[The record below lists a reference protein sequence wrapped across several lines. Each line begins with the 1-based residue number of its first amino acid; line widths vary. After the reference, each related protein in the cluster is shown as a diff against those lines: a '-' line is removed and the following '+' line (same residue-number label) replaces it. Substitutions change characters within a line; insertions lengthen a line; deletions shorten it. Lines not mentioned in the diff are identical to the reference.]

1 MLSHDDGAGWPSQR
15 PGMSRFTQSVL
26 GSRRGAGGTL
36 RDARSESLNRPR
48 DGGDS
53 TDRLGAPPH
62 IARQRANSEP
72 FALGHTPGSREGSP
86 HGSPTLRASSSL
98 HLRHQS
104 DLAKYGVRRR
114 CMDDSAAMGEHLSG
128 AQPNA
133 WLRTL
138 ASSREPGSLRRGE
151 GSGNKAM
158 LVGVNRTAAHRQPE
172 QVFQMPAPFPAAQ
185 RLYETRGAVRSAA
198 ASIITNMS
206 SWPEPPA
213 KPNPCT
219 TPRASDESYEGQGGT
234 GGRVADR
241 HRRSSSEQGSEHP
254 RALRNAGHSNLER
267 VSATEVYNSLVDGLA
282 GRLIV
287 DTRPAEAFDLKH
299 VWGAIDV
306 EEALTYQG
314 KHVLLMS
321 QAGDVNS
328 AAERQALDEL
338 KAHRGVLSIKVVT
351 GGWVEWVRAYP
362 FMCERTAASAEE
374 EQEQRRARARRTY
387 PSQVLPW
394 LFISGIEAAQDQEV
408 LCQIGVTHVISIVA
422 NPDKVRVPKRLRR
435 LSLALRDEKDED
447 ISACFDTAWAF
458 ACEARR
464 SLADGG
470 EGGKLLIHCK
480 MGRSRSAT
488 LVLLVLLRS
497 REYTLQTAWL
507 HLRSCRRQMALNT
520 GFVQQLIAEE
530 EAITG
535 QTSTVQW
542 DSAKQ
547 QIRMQPWQP

>member
-1 MLSHDDGAGWPSQR
+1 MHSHEDGAGGPSQR
-15 PGMSRFTQSVL
+15 PGMSRFTQSMLV
-26 GSRRGAGGTL
+26 SRRGAGGSL
-36 RDARSESLNRPR
+36 RDARSDSLVRSR
-48 DGGDS
+48 HGGDS
-53 TDRLGAPPH
+53 RDRFVAPPH
-62 IARQRANSEP
+62 MHRANSEP

-86 HGSPTLRASSSL
+86 HGLPTLRASSSL

-114 CMDDSAAMGEHLSG
+114 SMDVQDDSAAMGEHLSG

-133 WLRTL
+133 WLRTP

-151 GSGNKAM
+151 GSGKKAV

-219 TPRASDESYEGQGGT
+219 TPGASDEGQGGT

-287 DTRPAEAFDLKH
+287 DTRPPEAFDLNH
-299 VWGAIDV
+299 VWGAMDV

-321 QAGDVNS
+321 QAGDVDG

-338 KAHRGVLSIKVVT
+338 KAHRGVLSIKVVM

-447 ISACFDTAWAF
+447 ITACFDTAWAF

-535 QTSTVQW
+535 GTATVQW

-547 QIRMQPWQP
+547 QIVMQP